1 MTLKARRLVPRAG
14 SVCWDDGF
22 RQVPDVARRPPSALR
37 EVWNDPSIEEISAED
52 LAGDYPTVR
61 YGPPGEAFVVDL
73 ISRLGEAFDYD
84 DLEAELV
91 VLDGVT
97 VRVATPRTL
106 YEMKKGTVRLID
118 RADATNLRDKFDIK
132 DEE

>member
-1 MTLKARRLVPRAG
+1 M
-14 SVCWDDGF
+14 
-22 RQVPDVARRPPSALR
+22 
-37 EVWNDPSIEEISAED
+37 
-52 LAGDYPTVR
+52 
-61 YGPPGEAFVVDL
+61 DL